1 MKNLARLLIAA
12 AFSFAAT
19 PFAVADDV
27 PTPPAGHRVVDQS
40 HVLAAAEVAKLADK
54 LKALESRTGAQVAVL
69 TVPSAGQ
76 EGIAPFANRVFV
88 AWKLGRKGVDDGV
101 LVVLATQDRRV
112 RIEVGRGLEGDI
124 TDVMAKRITADKMA
138 PLLAN
143 KKYALGLNAGVD
155 AIAEIIDRASGAPNS
170 APPPPPPNIG
180 VPSSQIDGGGH
191 FWGYFV
197 IGSIVLALIWLLFRV
212 HRSSAYAGASGS
224 SSSGAW
230 SGSDSSSF
238 SSDSG
243 GSSSN
248 DSGGGGGDSA
258 GGGSDSSY

>member
-1 MKNLARLLIAA
+1 MKNPARLFFAM
-12 AFSFAAT
+12 AFSVAM

-27 PTPPAGHRVVDQS
+27 PTPPPGHRVVDQS
-40 HVLAAAEVAKLADK
+40 RVLTGAELTQLADK

-69 TVPSAGQ
+69 TVPTAGQ

-88 AWKLGRKGVDDGV
+88 GWKLGRKNVDDGV

-124 TDVMAKRITADKMA
+124 TDIAAKRITADRMA
-138 PLLAN
+138 PWLA
-143 KKYALGLNAGVD
+143 KQKYGLGLNAGVD
-155 AIAEIIDRASGAPNS
+155 AIAEIIDGASKTSNA
-170 APPPPPPNIG
+170 APPPPPENIG
-180 VPSSQIDGGGH
+180 VPSWQLN
-191 FWGYFV
+191 
-197 IGSIVLALIWLLFRV
+197 GSRPIWILLAVVLALIALIGLVFRSRRRIYDPV
-212 HRSSAYAGASGS
+212 SDNGS
-224 SSSGAW
+224 SRSWSDSS
-230 SGSDSSSF
+230 SSSF

-248 DSGGGGGDSA
+248 DSSGGGGDSA